1 MLNKNDI
8 WKVIDGFFRENGL
21 VKHQLDSFN
30 DFINIKIYKI
40 IEDIEPIK
48 LTYSS
53 PTGEEI
59 THTLTFKTPYVS
71 KPQVIERNNDVNHL
85 TPNEARL
92 RSLTYESTLYV
103 NVHYEQTNSS
113 GENIYSKVETINFCN
128 IPIMVG
134 SNKCV
139 TYGLNTKGKIELG
152 ECEYDQGGYF
162 IINGN
167 EKSLI
172 AQERMA
178 SNNVYV
184 FLNKLNNYMAEIRSI
199 QEGDVKSANQVLLK
213 YIKPVKKT
221 SIVSGNVIRVGLP
234 HLKKDIPIIVL
245 LKVLG
250 MDEGYETLVDNENLL
265 YFESSIEEGQFISS
279 QEQAIEYIGKRS
291 KYNLETKEKR
301 KEFVLKILKRDT
313 LSHIYTEDVPENFT
327 KKIEFLSYMINKLLY
342 TVRGRR
348 ELDDRDHW
356 GNKRIDLSS
365 NLLGSLFRSSISKV
379 MKTIKMISE
388 KYVHIGK
395 NINLNDIKKDI
406 ITKDIRYAMSTGN
419 WSVNKQNITKTGVSQ
434 VLSRLSYLAALSHLR
449 RIVAPIAKDGK
460 SAKPRQ
466 LHVTSFGYCC
476 PAETPEG
483 HACGIVKNMSLSC
496 HISTSF
502 HSDILES
509 MIKGINE
516 NTEGEYR
523 LFFNGKLMGKTNI
536 EMAYTLRDF
545 KRTRKLNFDTGIS
558 IDNTLKEIK
567 INTDAG
573 RCSRPL
579 LRVENGKLLLE
590 KDDLEKEWK
599 VLIDEGKIEYLDVYE
614 CENAYIA
621 MDVEKITKKHTH
633 AELHPSMMMSV
644 CSGIIPYP
652 DHNQAPRNCYQ
663 SSMCKQAM
671 GIYSTNF
678 DTRMDTISQVLFYP
692 QKRLVEPKTSKYVS
706 FTDIPAG
713 MNAIVAIMCH
723 TGMNQEDS
731 LILNKASI
739 ERGLFRSVSYKTYK
753 DEEKK
758 KDDIVLEEICKP
770 DPAIVMGVRSDRF
783 SHIGE
788 DGLPY
793 VGTYLEGGDVM
804 IGKTVKMDNVT
815 GEKLLSKH
823 THKDISHTMKNSD
836 SGIVDRVMMST
847 NLDGEKFVKIRTR
860 SVRIPEMGDKLASTH
875 GQKGTIGITYPHED
889 MPFTREGITP
899 DIIINTH
906 CIPSRMTVGQLIE
919 CVVGKAACFTG
930 KFGDA
935 TPFDEINLEEQ
946 SEILHQCGFQK
957 RGYEVMYNGKTGER
971 IKSMIFI
978 GPTYY
983 QRLKHMVQDKQHA
996 ISRGSLQNLVRQPI
1010 EGRSKNGG
1018 LRFGEMERDA
1028 QISHGAANFLREKL
1042 FVDSDFYKMNVCGKC
1057 GLSCLKGGI
1066 ECKTCKSSQSVKEIS
1081 IPYAS
1086 KLLFQELMAMN
1097 ITPRIVLDDIAEK

>member
-1 MLNKNDI
+1 MNKLSKNDI
-8 WKVIDGFFRENGL
+8 WKVIDSFFREKGL
-21 VKHQLDSFN
+21 VNHQLDSFN

-40 IEDIEPIK
+40 IEDIEPVK
-48 LTYSS
+48 LIYTS
-53 PTGEEI
+53 PGGEEI
-59 THTLTFKTPYVS
+59 SHTITFKTPYVS
-71 KPQVIERNNDVNHL
+71 KPQVIERNNDINHL

-92 RSLTYESTLYV
+92 RSLTYESTIYIQ
-103 NVHYEQTNSS
+103 VHYEQKKSS
-113 GENIYSKVETINFCN
+113 GEIIYSKVETINFCN

-184 FLNKLNNYMAEIRSI
+184 FLNKNNNYMAEIRSI

-221 SIVSGNVIRVGLP
+221 SIVSGSVIRVGLP
-234 HLKKDIPIIVL
+234 HLKKDIPIIIL

-250 MDEGYETLVDNENLL
+250 MKDNYESLVDKENLL
-265 YFESSIEEGQFISS
+265 YFESSIEEGQFIFSE
-279 QEQAIEYIGKRS
+279 EQAIEYIGKRS

-301 KEFVLKILKRDT
+301 KEFVLKILSRDT
-313 LSHIYTEDVPENFT
+313 LSHISTEDTPMNFP

-342 TVRGRR
+342 TVRGQR

-365 NLLGSLFRSSISKV
+365 NLLGSLFRSSITKV

-388 KYVHIGK
+388 KYVSIGK
-395 NINLNDIKKDI
+395 SINLNDIKKDI

-449 RIVAPIAKDGK
+449 RVVAPIAKDGK

-496 HISTSF
+496 HITNSF
-502 HSDILES
+502 QSDMLETI
-509 MIKGINE
+509 IKDIGVNS
-516 NTEGEYR
+516 EGEYR
-523 LFFNGKLMGKTNI
+523 LFFNGKLMGKSDKNLSD
-536 EMAYTLRDF
+536 TLREF
-545 KRTRKLNFDTGIS
+545 KRTGKINFDTGIS
-558 IDNTLKEIK
+558 IDEKIKEIK

-579 LRVENGKLLLE
+579 LRVEDGKLLLTR
-590 KDDLEKEWK
+590 DDLNKDWK
-599 VLIDEGKIEYLDVYE
+599 DLLSEGKIEYLDVYE

-621 MDVEKITKKHTH
+621 MDVEKISKKHTH
-633 AELHPSMMMSV
+633 AELHPSMVMSV

-671 GIYSTNF
+671 GIYATNF
-678 DTRMDTISQVLFYP
+678 DTRMDTMAQVLFYP

-723 TGMNQEDS
+723 TGFNQEDS
-731 LILNKASI
+731 LILNKGSI

-758 KDDIVLEEICKP
+758 KDDVVLEEICKP
-770 DPAIVMGVRSDRF
+770 DPAKVMGVRSDRF
-783 SHIGE
+783 SHISE

-804 IGKTVKMDNVT
+804 IGKTVKMDNVA
-815 GEKLLSKH
+815 GEKLLTKH
-823 THKDISHTMKNSD
+823 THKDISHMMKNSD
-836 SGIVDRVMMST
+836 SGIVDRVMMSS
-847 NLDGEKFVKIRTR
+847 NLNGEKFVKIRTR

-875 GQKGTIGITYPHED
+875 GQKGTIGMIIPEED
-889 MPFTREGITP
+889 MPFTRDGIRP
-899 DIIINTH
+899 DLIVNVH
-906 CIPSRMTVGQLIE
+906 AIPSMLF
-919 CVVGKAACFTG
+919 C
-930 KFGDA
+930 
-935 TPFDEINLEEQ
+935 
-946 SEILHQCGFQK
+946 
-957 RGYEVMYNGKTGER
+957 
-971 IKSMIFI
+971 
-978 GPTYY
+978 
-983 QRLKHMVQDKQHA
+983 
-996 ISRGSLQNLVRQPI
+996 SR
-1010 EGRSKNGG
+1010 
-1018 LRFGEMERDA
+1018 
-1028 QISHGAANFLREKL
+1028 
-1042 FVDSDFYKMNVCGKC
+1042 
-1057 GLSCLKGGI
+1057 
-1066 ECKTCKSSQSVKEIS
+1066 
-1081 IPYAS
+1081 
-1086 KLLFQELMAMN
+1086 
-1097 ITPRIVLDDIAEK
+1097 

>member
-1 MLNKNDI
+1 MNNLSKKDI
-8 WKVIDGFFRENGL
+8 WKVIDSFFREKGL
-21 VKHQLDSFN
+21 VKHQIDSFD
-30 DFINIKIYKI
+30 DFINVKIYKI

-48 LTYSS
+48 LTS
-53 PTGEEI
+53 PTGEI
-59 THTLTFKTPYVS
+59 HTIYFKNPYIS
-71 KPQVIERNNDVNHL
+71 KPQVIERNNDITQL
-85 TPNEARL
+85 TPNDSRL
-92 RSLTYESTLYV
+92 RSLTYESTLYI
-103 NVHYEQTNSS
+103 NVHYEQTV
-113 GENIYSKVETINFCN
+113 GENTISKVETINFCN

-134 SNKCV
+134 SSKCI
-139 TYGLNTKGKIELG
+139 THGLNTKGKVELG

-184 FLNKLNNYMAEIRSI
+184 FLNKNNNYVAEIRSV
-199 QEGDVKSANQVLLK
+199 QEGDVKTANQVLLK

-221 SIVSGNVIRVGLP
+221 AIVSGSVIRVSLP
-234 HLKKDIPIIVL
+234 HLKKDIPIIIL

-250 MDEGYETLVDNENLL
+250 MNEGYEKLVEQENLM
-265 YFESSIEEGQFISS
+265 YFDSTIEEGEFISTK
-279 QEQAIEYIGKRS
+279 EQAIEYIGKRS
-291 KYNLETKEKR
+291 KYNLETAEKR
-301 KEFVLKILKRDT
+301 KEFVLKILTRDT
-313 LSHIYTEDVPENFT
+313 LSHISSNESDENFS

-342 TVRGRR
+342 TVRGKR

-365 NLLGSLFRSSISKV
+365 NLLGSLFRSSIARV

-388 KYVHIGK
+388 KYVSIGK
-395 NINLNDIKKDI
+395 SINLNDIKKDI
-406 ITKDIRYAMSTGN
+406 ITKDIRYALSTGN
-419 WSVNKQNITKTGVSQ
+419 WGVNKQNITKTGVSQ
-434 VLSRLSYLAALSHLR
+434 VLSRLSYLSSLSHLR

-496 HISTSF
+496 HISNSF
-502 HSDILES
+502 QSDILED
-509 MIKGINE
+509 IVKDIELN
-516 NTEGEYR
+516 NKGEYR
-523 LFFNGKLMGKTNI
+523 LFFNGRLMGKTDSDL
-536 EMAYTLRDF
+536 AYTLRDF
-545 KRTRKLNFDTGIS
+545 KRTGKLNFDTGIV
-558 IDNTLKEIK
+558 IDDKMKEIR

-573 RCSRPL
+573 RCTRPL

-590 KDDLEKEWK
+590 RGDLDKEWK
-599 VLIDEGKIEYLDVYE
+599 ELMDEGKIEYLDVYE

-621 MDVEKITKKHTH
+621 MDVEKISKKHTH
-633 AELHPSMMMSV
+633 AELHPSMIMSV

-671 GIYSTNF
+671 GIYATNF

-723 TGMNQEDS
+723 TGFNQEDS

-758 KDDIVLEEICKP
+758 KDDVVLEDICKP
-770 DPAIVMGVRSDRF
+770 DTATVMGVRKERF
-783 SHIGE
+783 SHIDK

-804 IGKTVKMDNVT
+804 IGKTVKMDNIS

-823 THKDISHTMKNSD
+823 THKDISHMMKNSD
-836 SGIVDRVMMST
+836 SGIVDRVMLSS
-847 NLDGEKFVKIRTR
+847 NLDGEKFIKIRSR

-875 GQKGTIGITYPHED
+875 GQKGTIGMIIPEED
-889 MPFTREGITP
+889 MPFTRDGIRP
-899 DIIINTH
+899 D
-906 CIPSRMTVGQLIE
+906 LI
-919 CVVGKAACFTG
+919 VNV
-930 KFGDA
+930 
-935 TPFDEINLEEQ
+935 
-946 SEILHQCGFQK
+946 
-957 RGYEVMYNGKTGER
+957 
-971 IKSMIFI
+971 
-978 GPTYY
+978 
-983 QRLKHMVQDKQHA
+983 HA
-996 ISRGSLQNLVRQPI
+996 INR
-1010 EGRSKNGG
+1010 GRS
-1018 LRFGEMERDA
+1018 EM
-1028 QISHGAANFLREKL
+1028 
-1042 FVDSDFYKMNVCGKC
+1042 VT
-1057 GLSCLKGGI
+1057 SC
-1066 ECKTCKSSQSVKEIS
+1066 
-1081 IPYAS
+1081 
-1086 KLLFQELMAMN
+1086 
-1097 ITPRIVLDDIAEK
+1097 